1 MDALI
6 AIAVIV
12 GVVILVGLTPTLI
25 VITEEAAYRLRS
37 RRRRKSDLEL
47 ERLARHQRTLK
58 RIDEL
63 ERELEIGKYSPQSK
77 ELDRRLKIDAGL
89 ELVRVGHFGGQR
101 QALTAERWSELFDTY
116 GDQSPT
122 VICAI
127 SGRPITS
134 QQYEARSADHPEWD
148 DDTRWALAVGLMCQ
162 YGRNRDAVAFDREWK
177 GQDVDDGEWA
187 EIPADDVDTDIIQ
200 AFGMGMVRKT
210 YRR

>member
-1 MDALI
+1 MLEWVI
-6 AIAVIV
+6 IAVVGITCIV
-12 GVVILVGLTPTLI
+12 GFGEVLI
-25 VITEEAAYRLRS
+25 DMAEDAVYWFRN
-37 RRRRKSDLEL
+37 RRPRKADLEL
-47 ERLARHQRTLK
+47 DRLARHQRTLK

-89 ELVRVGHFGGQR
+89 ELVRAGHFGGQR
-101 QALTAERWSELFDTY
+101 QALTAERWSELAEKY
-116 GDQSPT
+116 GDQSPV

-127 SGRPITS
+127 SGQPVAS

>member
-6 AIAVIV
+6 AIAVIA
-12 GVVILVGLTPTLI
+12 GVVISVGLPPTLI
-25 VITEEAAYRLRS
+25 GITENATGWLRG
-37 RRRRKSDLEL
+37 RARKSDLEL

-89 ELVRVGHFGGQR
+89 ELVRVGHFGEHR